1 MILLFTPYS
10 AGVPSLSGHLP
21 FNPLGSS
28 SGPHAYITISLT
40 NETSPQRPPSS
51 SELLGFYCTEMFICS
66 FIPVAFY
73 ILFRGFETSFRFL
86 LISITEGLHSNVT
99 FFFLISLPLPSRSVC
114 VVLVFLLFSL
124 LSGLLNLQKCSR
136 LSGPCLSSW
145 KLWRQ
150 RQENCNSKPS
160 LGYIARFHPTMNK
173 IKVY

>member
-28 SGPHAYITISLT
+28 SGPHAYRTSSLT
-40 NETSPQRPPSS
+40 NETSSHRPPSS

-73 ILFRGFETSFRFL
+73 ILFRGFETSFLFL

-99 FFFLISLPLPSRSVC
+99 FFFLKFLYLYPLGACVWFLCFYSSVC
-114 VVLVFLLFSL
+114 SLDCWIFKSAVGLVAYACHPENYGGRGRRIAILSL
-124 LSGLLNLQKCSR
+124 A
-136 LSGPCLSSW
+136 W
-145 KLWRQ
+145 
-150 RQENCNSKPS
+150 
-160 LGYIARFHPTMNK
+160 AT
-173 IKVY
+173 